1 MMPGRILSVCAL
13 AVTVGLA
20 ASAAEPELLNV
31 KRIHVETLSGG
42 ETANQIRDMI
52 ISSIQQ
58 TGLFRLTENPEQ
70 ADAILRGSAED
81 LIYNE
86 SHDMREGVDAR
97 GSLSVGRSRSNTGS
111 PGFTVNSSAGED
123 SAVSSVERRHEAVAA
138 LRLVTPDGEIIWST
152 VQESNGAKLRS
163 ASVDVA
169 ERVGEQL
176 AKDYKRLQ
184 DESSSSPP
192 E

>member
-1 MMPGRILSVCAL
+1 MPGRLLSVCAL
-13 AVTVGLA
+13 AVTFGLA
-20 ASAAEPELLNV
+20 ASAVEPALLNV

-52 ISSIQQ
+52 ISSILQS
-58 TGLFRLTENPEQ
+58 GLFRLTEDPEQ
-70 ADAILRGSAED
+70 ADAVMRGSAED
-81 LIYNE
+81 LIYTE
-86 SHDMREGVDAR
+86 SHDVRDGVDAR
-97 GSLSVGRSRSNTGS
+97 GSLSVGRSRSSTSS

-123 SAVSSVERRHEAVAA
+123 SASSSVERRHEAVAA

-176 AKDYKRLQ
+176 ARDYKRLQ
-184 DESSSSPP
+184 TESRPSPS

>member
-1 MMPGRILSVCAL
+1 MPRGLLLMCGM
-13 AVTVGLA
+13 AVVLGWSA
-20 ASAAEPELLNV
+20 MAAEPGLLYV
-31 KRIHVETLSGG
+31 ERIHVEKLSGG

-52 ISSIQQ
+52 ISSIQR

-86 SHDMREGVDAR
+86 SFDMRDGVDAR
-97 GSLSVGRSRSNTGS
+97 GSLSVGRSRSSTGS
-111 PGFTVNSSAGED
+111 PGFTVNSGVGED
-123 SAVSSVERRHEAVAA
+123 SASSSVERRHEAVAA
-138 LRLVTPDGEIIWST
+138 LRLVTPDGEIVWST

-176 AKDYKRLQ
+176 AEDYKRLQ
-184 DESSSSPP
+184 AESSPSLL